1 MIYLLTGTI
10 RSGKTTALMQW
21 CSQKKNVFGILTPD
35 VKGERMF
42 YNILTNEYFPMLAK
56 PNEDALIIGK
66 YNFSKAG
73 FEKAINIILENSTKD
88 NWLVIDEIGPLE
100 LKGEGFNSCLK
111 QVLKNRSNKLIIVVR
126 EGLAESVCNSF
137 GIKQASQKI
146 ISVEELKFLQ
156 I

>member
-1 MIYLLTGTI
+1 
-10 RSGKTTALMQW
+10 
-21 CSQKKNVFGILTPD
+21 
-35 VKGERMF
+35 MF

-126 EGLAESVCNSF
+126 EGLTESVCNSF
-137 GIKQASQKI
+137 GIKQASKKI